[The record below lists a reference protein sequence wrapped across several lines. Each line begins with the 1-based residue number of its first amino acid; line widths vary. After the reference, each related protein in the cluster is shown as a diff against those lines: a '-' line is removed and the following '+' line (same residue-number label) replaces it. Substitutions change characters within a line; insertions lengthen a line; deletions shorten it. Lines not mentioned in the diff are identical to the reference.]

1 MCILDGDARDSALEA
16 GGLSHPWWSRSGRAG
31 GGGALLHGDARDGH
45 VTEWLKG
52 PRDRFIL
59 QRKSRAI
66 PPAVLLCV

>member
-1 MCILDGDARDSALEA
+1 MHATITLLNRSNHSELGRSAII
-16 GGLSHPWWSRSGRAG
+16 SGPEVKEV
-31 GGGALLHGDARDGH
+31 GGGALLDGDTRDGH

-52 PRDRFIL
+52 SRDRFIL